1 LIRAENITK
10 GYGGHILFD
19 VAGFSVNKGE
29 RVGLVGR
36 NGHGKTTLFR
46 MICGEEKWD
55 SGNIAVPKN
64 YRIGYVK
71 QQLKF
76 TKETVLEEGMTGLPP
91 GEKDH
96 FWKVEKILAG
106 LGFSDTDMQRHP
118 EEFSGGYQVRLNL
131 AKVLV
136 AEPDLLLLDEP
147 TNYLDITSIRW
158 IEQFLQKWPH
168 ELMLITHDRTFMDKI
183 VTHVLG
189 IHRRK
194 MRKIPGAT
202 EKYYTQLAQDEEIY
216 EKTRANDEKRR
227 KEIELFIT
235 RFRAKARLANM
246 VQSRVK
252 TLSKMEKKEKLE
264 RIRTLEFSFRSKS
277 FSGKQ
282 MMNVGNLC
290 FSYDSMEDDSHHYL
304 IGNFNIHV
312 RAGERICVV
321 GKNGKGKTTLLKL
334 LAKTLVPQ
342 KGNIA
347 LSPNVVKGFFEQTNI
362 TSLMDHRTVVEEI
375 LSSDAEID
383 MQAARGICGAMMF
396 SGDDALKKIRVLSGG
411 EKSRVMLGKV
421 LATPVNLLIL
431 DEPTNHLDME
441 SCDSLLAAIDNFD
454 GTVIMVTH
462 NEMFLHALAQRLIV
476 FQNDELFVFDG
487 SYQEFLDEGGW
498 KDETTEAKM
507 FPKKDIKAEPGPITS
522 EAVLKM
528 TKKEIRQKR
537 SEIMVQKA
545 KALKPIEDRIKKIE
559 NSIEA
564 NEKELEKLNTDLI
577 KASEEQMGEHIQA
590 LSQSIHTSQKL
601 IENHFAELE
610 RLYADLEKKA
620 AKFDEEMRQYS
631 AYLVNSSNHSA

>member
-1 LIRAENITK
+1 MVRADNLTK
-10 GYGGHILFD
+10 GYGDHILFD
-19 VAGFSVNKGE
+19 TASFSINKGE

-71 QQLKF
+71 QQLEF
-76 TKETVLEEGMTGLPP
+76 TKETVLEEGMKGLPP

-118 EEFSGGYQVRLNL
+118 DEFSGGYQVRLNL

-158 IEQFLQKWPH
+158 IERFLLKWPN

-194 MRKIPGAT
+194 MRKIPGTT

-264 RIRTLEFSFRSKS
+264 RIKTLEFSFRSKS
-277 FSGKQ
+277 FPGKQ
-282 MMNVGNLC
+282 LMNINNLC
-290 FSYDSMEDDSHHYL
+290 FSYDSIESDSHNYL
-304 IGNFNIHV
+304 INNFNIDI

-334 LAKTLVPQ
+334 LAEVLMPQ
-342 KGNIA
+342 KGDIA
-347 LSPNVVKGFFEQTNI
+347 YNPNVVKGFFEQTNI
-362 TSLMDHRTVVEEI
+362 SSLMDHRNVLEEI

-396 SGDDALKKIRVLSGG
+396 SGDDALKKISVLSGG
-411 EKSRVMLGKV
+411 EKSRVMLGKL

-431 DEPTNHLDME
+431 DEPTNHLDLE

-462 NEMFLHALAQRLIV
+462 NEMFLHALAQRLII
-476 FQNDELFVFDG
+476 FQEDNLFVFDG
-487 SYQEFLDEGGW
+487 TYQEFLDKSGW
-498 KDETTEAKM
+498 DDEATDTRAARNKQAKSTEVQAK
-507 FPKKDIKAEPGPITS
+507 S
-522 EAVLKM
+522 EVGSNM

-537 SEIMVQKA
+537 SEIMAEKA
-545 KALKPIEDRIKKIE
+545 KTLKPIEDRIKKIE
-559 NSIEA
+559 HEIDI
-564 NEKELEKLNTDLI
+564 NEKALEKLNADLI
-577 KASEEQMGEHIQA
+577 KASEEKKGSQIKE
-590 LSQSIHTSQKL
+590 LSQSIHTSQDL
-601 IENHFAELE
+601 IDNHFIELE
-610 RLYADLEKKA
+610 RLYVNLEKKGK
-620 AKFDEEMRQYS
+620 KFDEEMNRFK
-631 AYLVNSSNHSA
+631 A